1 MDEVVEIQK
10 QNKLAEYVRI
20 RLTSTCTHDLTSSQ
34 YCKDMITVEIRRF
47 HKCAPSVRLLS
58 RQDFTVT

>member
-20 RLTSTCTHDLTSSQ
+20 RLTSFGRISEAIEGG
-34 YCKDMITVEIRRF
+34 K
-47 HKCAPSVRLLS
+47 HKGNLNAGRVDGKLNCR
-58 RQDFTVT
+58 